1 MDRATRW
8 NLPGVDLQPANESGR
23 CAICAKSPSD
33 SMFTLHERFSS
44 AEDRHMWLLCER
56 CAAAVVT
63 EVTRSDLRTPLR
75 LRIAVGIVAANRRC
89 SRRTRHMRPLTIF
102 GRGFWMS
109 IPARQLDQ
117 IVLAF
122 VYCMFAL
129 PPLVFLVVLLVTII
143 TRTVH

>member
-1 MDRATRW
+1 
-8 NLPGVDLQPANESGR
+8 
-23 CAICAKSPSD
+23 
-33 SMFTLHERFSS
+33 MFSLHERHGPS
-44 AEDRHMWLLCER
+44 EDRHAWLLCER

-63 EVTRSDLRTPLR
+63 EVARSDLRTPLR

-89 SRRTRHMRPLTIF
+89 NRRARRIRPLTIF
-102 GRGFWMS
+102 DRGFWMS

-143 TRTVH
+143 NRTVH